1 MGAAVVQGAF
11 RHHSTIVTRKPN
23 RRRISMDMT
32 REYFLSTF
40 QLSQDPTE
48 PIYSQ
53 LAEYL
58 R

>member
-1 MGAAVVQGAF
+1 
-11 RHHSTIVTRKPN
+11 
-23 RRRISMDMT
+23 MDMT

-40 QLSQDPTE
+40 QLSQNPTE

-58 R
+58 AIRSRQAY

>member
-1 MGAAVVQGAF
+1 
-11 RHHSTIVTRKPN
+11 
-23 RRRISMDMT
+23 MDMT

-48 PIYSQ
+48 PIYFQ

>member
-1 MGAAVVQGAF
+1 
-11 RHHSTIVTRKPN
+11 
-23 RRRISMDMT
+23 MDMT

-58 R
+58 RYQIKAGVLRPAIR